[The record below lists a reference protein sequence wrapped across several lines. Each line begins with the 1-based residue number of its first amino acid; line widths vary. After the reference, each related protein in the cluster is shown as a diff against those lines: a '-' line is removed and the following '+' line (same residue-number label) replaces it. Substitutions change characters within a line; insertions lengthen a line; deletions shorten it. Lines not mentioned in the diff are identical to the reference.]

1 MVSLRLTSE
10 KIRHFILTN
19 VEKHPGNISSLTA
32 AHFSIT
38 RQAVFKHLKALVA
51 EKALIELGKTKNKIY
66 KLAPLV
72 QWTKTYKIIPG
83 LAEDRVWREDISE
96 KLGDLPDN
104 VMRIWSYGFSEMFNN
119 AIDHAD
125 ASEIIIDLE
134 RDAVN
139 TQLIIY
145 DNGIGIFKK
154 IQTSLNLLDEKE
166 AVFELS
172 KGKLTTDPKR
182 HSGEGIFFSSRVFD
196 SYEIISNSTS
206 FSHQFG
212 EVEDWV
218 LDNYKVK
225 KGTVICM
232 KLNNHTARKT
242 KDIFDEYSIKDD
254 YSFSKTVVPVQLA
267 QYENDYLV
275 SRSQAKRILNRLEKF
290 KVVIFDFESVES
302 IGQAFADEI
311 FRVFANQHPEME
323 LLAIN
328 TTPEVGQMIRRAK
341 AK

>member
-1 MVSLRLTSE
+1 M
-10 KIRHFILTN
+10 
-19 VEKHPGNISSLTA
+19 
-32 AHFSIT
+32 
-38 RQAVFKHLKALVA
+38 
-51 EKALIELGKTKNKIY
+51 
-66 KLAPLV
+66 
-72 QWTKTYKIIPG
+72 
-83 LAEDRVWREDISE
+83 
-96 KLGDLPDN
+96 
-104 VMRIWSYGFSEMFNN
+104 
-119 AIDHAD
+119 
-125 ASEIIIDLE
+125 
-134 RDAVN
+134 
-139 TQLIIY
+139 
-145 DNGIGIFKK
+145 
-154 IQTSLNLLDEKE
+154 LDEKE